1 MCIQWCVSC
10 VVRCCRAVLRP
21 LSCMGELVG
30 EPGDS
35 LVMTG
40 LQLPSHP
47 ATGPAREALVGQIFL
62 EFFRTVLYRL
72 SHCCSRGRLLS
83 TFSVAGDS
91 LGSTPRLFRLTS
103 RSTSSSINLLAAIN
117 AAAAMEQ
124 PGHGPSGPTVAVDK
138 DRWIAYQTERRGL
151 SPELHRQLV
160 ETVGL
165 EQVAARVFSEG
176 DPEGWYKQGLAAL
189 RECQEAEEKLLR
201 TAGQVS
207 AGECSGIAPQPAC
220 ECSGIAPAATLRWSP
235 VLPDVGLHA
244 ARAISFMQT
253 STSGGQAC
261 GKAPTHT
268 SALRTTCTCSC
279 AEVATCR
286 NPPAAGAHLVPAPQ
300 RVQLV
305 QQPPLVATTLPPLLL
320 WGDQGTG
327 PLSSSAAALKRR
339 SQGAKGKAPKG
350 GRRRALSEI
359 TVGIQHHCVCVLCSV
374 RFSGITACVSMLCS
388 VLSNIIVWPQ

>member
-1 MCIQWCVSC
+1 MAPDPSVLACSGHAWFLACRLLPSTCMTTSLPSCGVQNACLFNGVCHVLCVA
-10 VVRCCRAVLRP
+10 CRAVLRP

-124 PGHGPSGPTVAVDK
+124 PGHGPSGPSVAVDK

-207 AGECSGIAPQPAC
+207 AGKCHPS
-220 ECSGIAPAATLRWSP
+220 LP
-235 VLPDVGLHA
+235 V
-244 ARAISFMQT
+244 
-253 STSGGQAC
+253 C
-261 GKAPTHT
+261 
-268 SALRTTCTCSC
+268 
-279 AEVATCR
+279 
-286 NPPAAGAHLVPAPQ
+286 
-300 RVQLV
+300 
-305 QQPPLVATTLPPLLL
+305 
-320 WGDQGTG
+320 
-327 PLSSSAAALKRR
+327 AAAWH
-339 SQGAKGKAPKG
+339 Q
-350 GRRRALSEI
+350 
-359 TVGIQHHCVCVLCSV
+359 QHHCDRVQYCQ
-374 RFSGITACVSMLCS
+374 MLCCMQS
-388 VLSNIIVWPQ
+388 WPQPLCKPAQPGGKHVARHQHIRAPYA